1 MQRGPFLFRGADALK
16 DREAEAAVAATSPKP
31 MISKVLPDRLLNMEP
46 HQIILIGGLGLIL
59 GFLILAP
66 LGILLFYS
74 LWSVGPT
81 DSGGSFTL
89 DNYRETFLAGSTYRL
104 LFNTAVFGLGS
115 VAIGLAIGVSLA
127 WVVERTNA
135 PFRNFAFV
143 IAIITAGIPPIL
155 YAMTWVFLLNPRT
168 GVFNIPFTQWLGW
181 DKGIFNPYTLGTL
194 VVVEGFRL
202 TPTIFLMVVGLFR
215 SMDPSMEEAAATS
228 GAGTFT
234 TMRRITLP
242 VMLPGLLGV
251 TIFIG
256 TATIG
261 IFEIPAILGMP
272 GGIHVFA
279 TRIYIATS
287 SVPRDYGLATSLGT
301 VAALIGVVGI
311 YYYHR
316 VTRVQQKFATI
327 TGKGYRPRRIDL
339 GKFRKWAGAGIVGY
353 FVIMVVLPTVVL
365 FYASTQPYFRPPSI
379 SAFQDANL
387 DAYRSIFKQNA
398 FWIGLKNSLTIIA
411 IVPITTVLLSA
422 IVSWVV
428 VRSKIPGRGLLDALA
443 FIPFTAPS
451 IVFGLAFL
459 LIAFW
464 VDWIPIYGTIWL
476 IALVHVARFLAYGTR
491 TTNGAMFQLH
501 RELEEAGATSG
512 VGWFTVF
519 RQITLRLLVPSL
531 VAGWLWVAI
540 HSGRE
545 LSMALLLTT
554 RDNQLLSIVS
564 WFAWENGRSDE
575 AAALGIILM
584 ALMSGIVIL
593 ARALT
598 LRLTREHG

>member
-1 MQRGPFLFRGADALK
+1 MTTARSARRSIRAQLAHVQPQN
-16 DREAEAAVAATSPKP
+16 VAMLA
-31 MISKVLPDRLLNMEP
+31 
-46 HQIILIGGLGLIL
+46 GL
-59 GFLILAP
+59 GFLLVLLVLAP

-74 LWSVGPT
+74 LWSVGPA

-89 DNYRETFLAGSTYRL
+89 EHYRATFLATSTYKL
-104 LFNTAVFGLGS
+104 LWNTAVFGIGS
-115 VAIGLAIGVSLA
+115 VLLGLLLGVSLA

-135 PFRNFAFV
+135 PLRNFAFV
-143 IAIITAGIPPIL
+143 VAITTAGMPPIL
-155 YAMTWVFLLNPRT
+155 YAMTWVFMLNPRT
-168 GVFNIPFTQWLGW
+168 GLFNVPFTQWLGW

-215 SMDPSMEEAAATS
+215 SMDPSLEEAAAAS
-228 GAGTFT
+228 GAGTIRT
-234 TMRRITLP
+234 LRRITLP

-279 TRIYIATS
+279 TRIYLAIQQ
-287 SVPRDYGLATSLGT
+287 VPRDYGLATSLGT
-301 VAALIGVVGI
+301 VAAAIGLVGI

-316 VTRVQQKFATI
+316 VTRLQQRFATV
-327 TGKGYRPRRIDL
+327 TGKGFRPRRIDL
-339 GKFRKWAGAGIVGY
+339 GKYRKWAGFAIIMY
-353 FVIMVVLPTVVL
+353 FFVMVVLPTVVL
-365 FYASTQPYFRPPSI
+365 LYASTQTYFKPPSI
-379 SAFQDANL
+379 EAFQNASFS
-387 DAYRSIFKQNA
+387 AYTSIFDQEA
-398 FWIGLKNSLTIIA
+398 FWIGLKNSLLLILV
-411 IVPITTVLLSA
+411 VPISTLLLSA
-422 IVSWVV
+422 TVSWIV
-428 VRSKIPGRGLLDALA
+428 VRSKAPGRGILDALA
-443 FIPFTAPS
+443 FVPFTAPS

-459 LIAFW
+459 LMAFW
-464 VDWIPIYGTIWL
+464 IDWIPIYGTIWL

-501 RELEEAGATSG
+501 KELEEAGSVSG

-519 RQITLRLLVPSL
+519 RKITLKLLVPSL
-531 VAGWLWVAI
+531 IAGWIWVAI

-554 RDNQLLSIVS
+554 KDNQILSILS
-564 WFAWENGRSDE
+564 WAAWENGRSDE
-575 AAALGIILM
+575 AAALGVILM
-584 ALMSGIVIL
+584 VIMTTIVVG
-593 ARALT
+593 ARFAT
-598 LRLTREHG
+598 LRLTRDNS

>member
-1 MQRGPFLFRGADALK
+1 M
-16 DREAEAAVAATSPKP
+16 AVGTH
-31 MISKVLPDRLLNMEP
+31 ISRRLIPARLTNLEP
-46 HQIILIGGLGLIL
+46 QYIILVGGLGLLL

-74 LWSVGPT
+74 LWSVGPA
-81 DSGGSFTL
+81 DSGGHFTL
-89 DNYRETFLAGSTYRL
+89 QNYANTFLEGSTYRL
-104 LFNTAVFGLGS
+104 LFNTAVFGIGS
-115 VAIGLAIGVSLA
+115 VIIGLLLGVTLA

-135 PFRNFAFV
+135 PLRNFAFV
-143 IAIITAGIPPIL
+143 VAIITAGIPPIL

-194 VVVEGFRL
+194 IVVEGFRL

-215 SMDPSMEEAAATS
+215 SMDPSLEEAAATS
-228 GAGTFT
+228 GANTLT
-234 TMRRITLP
+234 TLRRITLP

-279 TRIYIATS
+279 TRIYLATS
-287 SVPRDYGLATSLGT
+287 QVPRDYGLATSLGT
-301 VAALIGVVGI
+301 VAAAIGIIGI

-316 VTRVQQKFATI
+316 VTRLQQKFATI

-339 GKFRKWAGAGIVGY
+339 GKYRKWAGGAIIGY
-353 FVIMVVLPTVVL
+353 FFIMVVLPSLVL
-365 FYASTQPYFRPPSI
+365 FYASTQPFFKPPSI
-379 SAFQDANL
+379 SAFQSGTF
-387 DAYRSIFKQNA
+387 DAYRSIFNQDA
-398 FWIGLKNSLTIIA
+398 FWIGLKNSLLLIA
-411 IVPITTVLLSA
+411 IVPLATILLSA

-428 VRSKIPGRGLLDALA
+428 VRSHARGRGLLDALA

-451 IVFGLAFL
+451 IVYGLAFL

-464 VDWIPIYGTIWL
+464 IDWIPLYGTIWL
-476 IALVHVARFLAYGTR
+476 IVLVHVSRFLAYGTR

-501 RELEEAGATSG
+501 KELEEAGAVSG
-512 VGWFTVF
+512 AGWLTVF

-545 LSMALLLTT
+545 LSMALLLNT
-554 RDNQLLSIVS
+554 RDSQILSVVS
-564 WFAWENGRSDE
+564 WAAWENGRSDE
-575 AAALGIILM
+575 AAALGMILM
-584 ALMSGIVIL
+584 ALMTSIVVT
-593 ARALT
+593 ARLLT
-598 LRLTREHG
+598 LRLTREQG